1 LIAIFDILQN
11 LNKLY
16 NVSEKTQKSMSGKR
30 DTITTAHAATFIAN
44 NDKFPSLSHREHC
57 AVSSKQIEKIGLTL
71 GQQVRILRPTADGTK
86 LALYTIKDVHDDG
99 EYSGDIVLVGYEV
112 QNDLWERLRL
122 PLGEHYFEGKIDAP
136 ATVEGLDDGKA
147 IENCEFIEHLT
158 DDGQNTGLIVI
169 APHGGNIEQNT
180 DEQAQYVYDQLLLP
194 SSYRVS
200 TWICKGFNKEEDG
213 GALNRWHITSIDI
226 SENSFPK
233 LDTVYRRAFEYAVA
247 FHGFSDE
254 EHPKSICIGGIT
266 KDTKLKEK
274 IKMEIE
280 SKNAGIKVY
289 MDKECPKNIKG
300 DNVENIVNRLST
312 NALQIEQ
319 TKEVRDESKL
329 RLIVADAVV
338 KVIGPKI
345 TV

>member
-1 LIAIFDILQN
+1 
-11 LNKLY
+11 
-16 NVSEKTQKSMSGKR
+16 MSSKR
-30 DTITTAHAATFIAN
+30 DTITTAYAATFIAN

-57 AVSSKQIEKIGLTL
+57 AVSSNQIKKIGLTL
-71 GQQVRILRPTADGTK
+71 GQQVRILRTTADGIK

-99 EYSGDIVLVGYEV
+99 EYSEDTVLVGYKD

-122 PLGEHYFEGKIDAP
+122 PLGENCFEGKIDVL
-136 ATVEGLDDGKA
+136 ATAEGFDDDKA
-147 IENCEFIEHLT
+147 RENSEFIEHLT

-169 APHGGNIEQNT
+169 APHGGNIEQHT
-180 DEQAQYVYDQLLLP
+180 DEQAQYVYDQLLFL

-213 GALNRWHITSIDI
+213 GAFNRWHITSIDI

-233 LDTVYRRAFEYAVA
+233 LKTVYRRDFEYAVA

-266 KDTKLKEK
+266 NDKKLKED

-280 SKNAGIKVY
+280 SKNAGIEVY
-289 MDKECPKNIKG
+289 VDKECPRNING
-300 DNVENIVNRLST
+300 DNVKNIVNRLST

-319 TKEVRDESKL
+319 TKEVRDKSKL
-329 RLIVADAVV
+329 RLIVADAVI
-338 KVIGPKI
+338 KVIGLKI
-345 TV
+345 TI

>member
-1 LIAIFDILQN
+1 MSNNQGSFEAEF
-11 LNKLY
+11 KLDPRLP
-16 NVSEKTQKSMSGKR
+16 SEGGLA
-30 DTITTAHAATFIAN
+30 D
-44 NDKFPSLSHREHC
+44 EHC
-57 AVSSKQIEKIGLTL
+57 KAKLKQIQDIGRHRNE
-71 GQQVRILRPTADGTK
+71 QVRIEFPTTNDGNTSAIYTVTVFHADAGSVILGHK
-86 LALYTIKDVHDDG
+86 IPNL
-99 EYSGDIVLVGYEV
+99 SC
-112 QNDLWERLRL
+112 RLTENKCKGVVKAQIML
-122 PLGEHYFEGKIDAP
+122 
-136 ATVEGLDDGKA
+136 EGLDDDKA
-147 IENCEFIEHLT
+147 RENGEFIEHLT

-169 APHGGNIEQNT
+169 APHGGNIEQHT

-200 TWICKGFNKEEDG
+200 TWICKGFNNEEDG
-213 GALNRWHITSIDI
+213 GAFNRWHITSIDI

-233 LDTVYRRAFEYAVA
+233 LKTVYRRGFEYAVA

-254 EHPKSICIGGIT
+254 KHPKSICIGGIT
-266 KDTKLKEK
+266 NDKKLKED

-289 MDKECPKNIKG
+289 MDNECPRNIDG
-300 DNVENIVNRLST
+300 DDVKNIVNRLST

>member
-1 LIAIFDILQN
+1 MG
-11 LNKLY
+11 Y
-16 NVSEKTQKSMSGKR
+16 
-30 DTITTAHAATFIAN
+30 
-44 NDKFPSLSHREHC
+44 
-57 AVSSKQIEKIGLTL
+57 
-71 GQQVRILRPTADGTK
+71 
-86 LALYTIKDVHDDG
+86 KD
-99 EYSGDIVLVGYEV
+99 

-122 PLGEHYFEGKIDAP
+122 PLGQHGFEGKIDVQ
-136 ATVEGLDDGKA
+136 ATVEGFDDDKA
-147 IENCEFIEHLT
+147 RENSEYIEHLT

-194 SSYRVS
+194 SPYRVS
-200 TWICKGFNKEEDG
+200 TWICNGFNKEEDG
-213 GALNRWHITSIDI
+213 GAFNRWHITSIDI

-233 LDTVYRRAFEYAVA
+233 LKTVYLRGFEYAVA

-266 KDTKLKEK
+266 NDKKLKED

-280 SKNAGIKVY
+280 SKNAGIKVFI
-289 MDKECPKNIKG
+289 DKECPRNING
-300 DNVENIVNRLST
+300 DNVKNIVNRLSA

-338 KVIGPKI
+338 KIIGTKI
-345 TV
+345 MV

>member
-1 LIAIFDILQN
+1 
-11 LNKLY
+11 
-16 NVSEKTQKSMSGKR
+16 MSGNR
-30 DTITTAHAATFIAN
+30 ETITTACTATFTAI

-57 AVSSKQIEKIGLTL
+57 AVSSNQIEKIGLTL
-71 GQQVRILRPTADGTK
+71 GQQVRILRTTADETK

-99 EYSGDIVLVGYEV
+99 EYSEDTVLLGYKD

-122 PLGEHYFEGKIDAP
+122 PLDEHRFEGKIDVQ
-136 ATVEGLDDGKA
+136 ATARGFDDDKA
-147 IENCEFIEHLT
+147 RENSELIEHLT

-169 APHGGNIEQNT
+169 APHGGNIEQHT
-180 DEQAQYVYDQLLLP
+180 DEQAQYVYDELLLL

-213 GALNRWHITSIDI
+213 GAFNRWHITSIDI

-233 LDTVYRRAFEYAVA
+233 LETVYPCRFEYAVA

-254 EHPKSICIGGIT
+254 KHPKSICIGGIT
-266 KDTKLKEK
+266 NDKKLKEE

-280 SKNAGIKVY
+280 SKNAGITVY
-289 MDKECPKNIKG
+289 LDKECPRNING
-300 DNVENIVNRLST
+300 DNVKNIVNRLST

-319 TKEVRDESKL
+319 TKEVRDKSEL